1 MESSIITEWR
11 LDDRQEN
18 ANVIHMGKKPKNRQ
32 SDSAG
37 MVAALDAAS
46 KENYLGDPQVVGFLL
61 RNYANSSLQ
70 QRSQI
75 LTGVDPDSDLWKTK
89 VDESSQAAYGEAQR
103 LADVFLGKNK
113 MFNPIPAF
121 NRPGVIDRWLVDEL
135 HLVGDS
141 PEDNVCRAVVIFLV
155 KFYELVNII
164 MDTPENEDTDETNQK
179 MIDDHMQKFT
189 KLILGIPDWNKE

>member
-1 MESSIITEWR
+1 
-11 LDDRQEN
+11 
-18 ANVIHMGKKPKNRQ
+18 MGKKPKNSQ

-61 RNYANSSLQ
+61 RNYANTCLQ
-70 QRSQI
+70 RRSHI
-75 LTGVDPDSDLWKTK
+75 LGDVTEDSPEWPIKRT
-89 VDESSQAAYGEAQR
+89 ESAQADYDDARR

-135 HLVGDS
+135 HVAGDS
-141 PEDNVCRAVVIFLV
+141 PEEVVNRAVVTFLL
-155 KFYELVNII
+155 KFYDMANII
-164 MDTPENEDTDETNQK
+164 AATPENEDTDDTNQM
-179 MIDDHMQKFT
+179 MIDGLMQKFT
-189 KLILGIPDWNKE
+189 KLVMGIPDWDKE

>member
-61 RNYANSSLQ
+61 RNYANTCLQ
-70 QRSQI
+70 RRSHI
-75 LTGVDPDSDLWKTK
+75 LGDVPEDSPEWPIKRT
-89 VDESSQAAYGEAQR
+89 ESAQADYDDARR

-189 KLILGIPDWNKE
+189 KLILGIPDWNK